1 MAMIILQYIL
11 KKPIRALV
19 LIYTNNDIIR
29 ISINYR

>member
-29 ISINYR
+29 LSINYK